1 MPPPAEAEFT
11 EECCTRFTSICR
23 YMGACT
29 QAEEYWRQEIQNP
42 MVNQSITRG
51 DLVIIDKTK
60 EAGDVGF
67 FGVIIDFSDTGIVA
81 YTPMGATVSKRR
93 EDIIKVRLIPTA
105 RQWRGSLLAQALR
118 TGIIGLIHPS
128 TGSAE
133 TDMI

>member
-1 MPPPAEAEFT
+1 
-11 EECCTRFTSICR
+11 
-23 YMGACT
+23 
-29 QAEEYWRQEIQNP
+29 

-60 EAGDVGF
+60 EAGDMGF

-81 YTPMGATVSKRR
+81 YTPMGAIVSKRR

-118 TGIIGLIHPS
+118 TGIIGQIHPS
-128 TGSAE
+128 TKSAE
-133 TDMI
+133 TDMT